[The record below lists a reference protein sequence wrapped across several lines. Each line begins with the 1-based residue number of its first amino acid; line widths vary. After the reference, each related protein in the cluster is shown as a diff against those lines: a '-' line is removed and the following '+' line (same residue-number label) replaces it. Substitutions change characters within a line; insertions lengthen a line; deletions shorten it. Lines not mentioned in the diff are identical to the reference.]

1 MQRHLQTILSDIKT
15 RTGVSVSVYD
25 YLAENIATTDDDGV
39 LSYKNIRLSDYE
51 NGLYKDEKQ
60 DSTYFIINYGASQ
73 PLVGVIKGVD
83 EKACNYAYMVSTIVE
98 NAFRYFEP
106 DASRDD
112 VYRAILLGKT
122 SVRDI
127 KSAKERYGIQDGD
140 YFVFA
145 IGVMDGG
152 VGEVMNFL
160 SSFSTALSD
169 ACIMISDDV
178 LAYVKHLD
186 FTDVSAIDFATMLSE
201 NITSEISRDVSICV
215 GSVAHGIEG
224 FCTSFSQAM
233 SGLNQAKAF
242 GYTNKVF
249 SYKEFLLVDVLE
261 KLPRGVVDDLKRRL
275 LDTDTVNILNDKDM
289 TRTAEVF
296 MNHSLNVSETAR
308 SLYLHRNTLTYR
320 LDKIERDTGLNIRVF
335 SDAVIFRLLGIL
347 YTMDGVKND

>member
-1 MQRHLQTILSDIKT
+1 MQKHLQTILSDIKN
-15 RTGVSVSVYD
+15 RTGVSVAVYD
-25 YLAENIATTDDDGV
+25 FLGDLVASTDTLGV
-39 LSYKNIRLSDYE
+39 LSCKNIRTDEYE
-51 NGLYKDEKQ
+51 NGLYRDERS
-60 DSTYFIINYGASQ
+60 DSTYFIINCGTAQ
-73 PLVGVIKGVD
+73 PLTGVVVGID
-83 EKACNYAYMVSTIVE
+83 ENARNYAYMVSTIVE

-106 DASRDD
+106 DVTRDD
-112 VYRAILLGKT
+112 VYRDVLLGKT

-127 KSAKERYGIQDGD
+127 KSAKERYGIDDGD

-145 IGVMDGG
+145 VGVRDGG

-160 SSFSTALSD
+160 SSFSTSLSD
-169 ACIMISDDV
+169 ACIMMADDV

-186 FTDVSAIDFATMLSE
+186 FSDVTGIDFATMLSE

-215 GSVAHGIEG
+215 GSVANGIEG
-224 FCTSFSQAM
+224 FCNSYTQAV

-261 KLPRGVVDDLKRRL
+261 KLPGSVVDDLKRRL
-275 LDTDTVNILNDKDM
+275 LNKSALAILSDNDM
-289 TRTAEVF
+289 TKTAEVF

-308 SLYLHRNTLTYR
+308 SLYVHRNTLMYR

-335 SDAVIFRLLGIL
+335 ADAVIFRLLEIL
-347 YTMDGVKND
+347 YSMDGARNE